1 MFIDFGFW
9 VSLVALVAV
18 IGVVGWVALALTRK
32 R

>member
-9 VSLVALVAV
+9 VSLAALVAV
-18 IGVVGWVALALTRK
+18 IGVVGWLAVALTRK

>member
-9 VSLVALVAV
+9 VVLVALVAV
-18 IGVVGWVALALTRK
+18 IGVVGWIALALTRK